1 MNGQSQTTR
10 AVLQLRE
17 MLLEGDFQPRERLAE
32 LQLVERLGVSR
43 TPVRLALA
51 TLEHEG
57 LVEARDGGG
66 YSVREFTRRDID
78 DAIELRGVLEG
89 TAARLAAE
97 RGVERGALG
106 RMRACAEQ
114 MEVVV
119 HERDGDVDSFM
130 DYVEL
135 NELFHARLVGCA
147 QSPVIEHAIER
158 VVSLPFASPSA
169 FVSAQAGLERS
180 REILLVAVR
189 QHAALLD
196 AIEQRQGARA
206 ESVARE
212 HARLASQN
220 LDVALHD
227 REARERLP
235 GAALIQ
241 VPG

>member
-1 MNGQSQTTR
+1 
-10 AVLQLRE
+10 
-17 MLLEGDFQPRERLAE
+17 
-32 LQLVERLGVSR
+32 
-43 TPVRLALA
+43 
-51 TLEHEG
+51 
-57 LVEARDGGG
+57 
-66 YSVREFTRRDID
+66 
-78 DAIELRGVLEG
+78 
-89 TAARLAAE
+89 
-97 RGVERGALG
+97 
-106 RMRACAEQ
+106 MRACAEQ

-147 QSPVIEHAIER
+147 QSAVIEHAIER

-169 FVSAQAGLERS
+169 FLSAQAGLERS
-180 REILLVAVR
+180 REILLVAVSQPR
-189 QHAALLD
+189 CST
-196 AIEQRQGARA
+196 RSSSGRARA

-241 VPG
+241 IPG